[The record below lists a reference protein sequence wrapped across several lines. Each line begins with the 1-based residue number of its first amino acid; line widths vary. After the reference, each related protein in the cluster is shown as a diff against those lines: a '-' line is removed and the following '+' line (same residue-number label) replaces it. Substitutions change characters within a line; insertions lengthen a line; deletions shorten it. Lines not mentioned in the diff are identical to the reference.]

1 MRIYL
6 YVLVPMLLLTLSGC
20 GRSGDLF
27 LPINEQTA
35 EELKA
40 ASELL
45 DNAAQSPEL
54 TEAQKEEAAKRAR
67 QSETDGEILP
77 DETQ

>member
-35 EELKA
+35 GELKA

-45 DNAAQSPEL
+45 DDAAQSPEL